1 MRVIYLKVLYYS
13 EPKQEEIR
21 GGVGNVALFLPKA
34 LSREVGVIYYPRI
47 TSNRYPLK
55 LIDIYKKLIIGD
67 FDIIHFNISPVW
79 INGSYVILKCAKLAQ
94 IPTIMN
100 IHAIVQYEHTQDP
113 GVSPLSGYQ
122 LRSQLNASG
131 LVDRIVVNSEYM
143 KKIVPIYYGVRRDK
157 VIVIPNGINIED
169 FSNRNSKQKLDGEPA
184 IINIGRFSFLKGT
197 PTLIEA
203 VAKVRTK
210 LPTAKLHIIGKVAPE
225 YLQLSRSPSV
235 EEYTVFHGEIK
246 EHTNVLRY
254 LKGSDI
260 LVSASRHEGF
270 GIVILEAMAS
280 GVPVIAS
287 NIESFQELISNGT
300 NGLLFPVGNA
310 DALSEAIVTL
320 YENRLLRKEL
330 VFQGLET
337 AKTYS
342 WTDVASKYISLYQ
355 SLHK

>member
-1 MRVIYLKVLYYS
+1 MVTHLKVLYYC

-34 LSREVGVIYYPRI
+34 LSRKVDVIYYPRI
-47 TSNRYPLK
+47 TSNGYPLK
-55 LIDIYKKLIIGD
+55 LVKIYKKLFFGD
-67 FDIIHFNISPVW
+67 FDIAHFNIPPVW
-79 INGSYVILKCAKLAQ
+79 INGGYATIKYAEFSE

-113 GVSPLSGYQ
+113 GVSPLSGYH
-122 LRSQLNASG
+122 LKSQLNAFRIA
-131 LVDRIVVNSEYM
+131 DRIVVNSEYM
-143 KKIVPIYYGVRRDK
+143 RKMVPAYYGVRQDK
-157 VIVIPNGINIED
+157 VIVIPNGINIEA
-169 FSNRNSKQKLDGEPA
+169 FSHNYGGQKLEGEPA
-184 IINIGRFSFLKGT
+184 IVNIGRFSFLKGT

-203 VAKVRTK
+203 VGKVRKK
-210 LPTAKLHIIGKVAPE
+210 LPAAKLHIIGKVAPE
-225 YLQLSRSPSV
+225 YLQLSKRQGA
-235 EEYTVFHGEIK
+235 EEYTIFHGEVE
-246 EHTNVLRY
+246 EHANVLRY
-254 LKGSDI
+254 LKGSDM

-300 NGLLFPVGNA
+300 NGLLFRVGDA
-310 DALSEAIVTL
+310 DALSKAIVTL
-320 YENRLLRKEL
+320 YENIRLRKEL

-337 AKTYS
+337 AKRYS

-355 SLHK
+355 SLLK

>member
-1 MRVIYLKVLYYS
+1 MKVLYYC
-13 EPKQEEIR
+13 EPKQGEIR

-34 LSREVGVIYYPRI
+34 LSREVDVIYYPRI

-55 LIDIYKKLIIGD
+55 LIDIYKKFISGD
-67 FDIIHFNISPVW
+67 FDVVHFNIPPVW
-79 INGSYVILKCAKLAQ
+79 INGGYVILKCAELAE

-122 LRSQLNASG
+122 LRRQLNASR
-131 LVDRIVVNSEYM
+131 LVDRIVVHSEYM
-143 KKIVPIYYGVRRDK
+143 RRIVPIYYGVRRDK
-157 VIVIPNGINIED
+157 VIVIPNGINLEA
-169 FSNRNSKQKLDGEPA
+169 FSNRNGGQKLPGEPA

-210 LPTAKLHIIGKVAPE
+210 LPGAKLHIIGNVAPE
-225 YLQLSRSPSV
+225 YLQVSRRPGV
-235 EEYTVFHGEIK
+235 EEYTIFHGEVE

-260 LVSASRHEGF
+260 LISASRHEGF

-287 NIESFQELISNGT
+287 DIESFQELISNGT
-300 NGLLFPVGNA
+300 NGLLFPVGDA

-337 AKTYS
+337 AKRYS

-355 SLHK
+355 SLRK